1 MMTALSR
8 LLLLSFHSREPHHWL
23 LDDQQRQAQCEA
35 VYAELEH
42 EVNGARSSGRKAE
55 LRDALAQFIA
65 DCPGVGNPS
74 GLAEKLKP
82 QPILSTDQKR

>member
-1 MMTALSR
+1 MAR
-8 LLLLSFHSREPHHWL
+8 

-55 LRDALAQFIA
+55 LRDILAQFTVDCAEYGDPA
-65 DCPGVGNPS
+65 D
-74 GLAEKLKP
+74 LAEKLEPPHKSQRRLEAATP
-82 QPILSTDQKR
+82 KETQIGTNGKGS